1 VSLFLSN
8 GFCKFSSKNTSVHRA
23 ELWYVGYKMETY
35 LKAFDLWE
43 IVESDKQPTPLENN
57 PTIAQMKFFNEEKTK

>member
-1 VSLFLSN
+1 MDSAN
-8 GFCKFSSKNTSVHRA
+8 FSAKILVFTKQNFGVVA
-23 ELWYVGYKMETY
+23 VKMKTY

-57 PTIAQMKFFNEEKTK
+57 PMIVQMKFFNEEKTM